1 MKILYPMPVIILS
14 AVIANQTVRYFIKI
28 IGASKELN
36 RKEKD
41 ILIARL
47 EEKTLEKIGKKY
59 KLTAERIRQIEEEA
73 IGKIVAEI
81 KQLLLFD

>member
-1 MKILYPMPVIILS
+1 M
-14 AVIANQTVRYFIKI
+14 IANQTVRYFIKI
-28 IGASKELN
+28 IQSSKELN